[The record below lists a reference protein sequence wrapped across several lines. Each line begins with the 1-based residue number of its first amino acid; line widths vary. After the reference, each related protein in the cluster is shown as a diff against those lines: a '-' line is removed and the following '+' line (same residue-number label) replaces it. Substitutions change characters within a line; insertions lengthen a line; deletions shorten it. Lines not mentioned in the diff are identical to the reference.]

1 MITAYTV
8 IYEHVSILESH
19 GAGIARPI
27 YTTRHTEASDVLS
40 CRAVSCRVMSCRFVS
55 LYGPRTHPIR
65 TRAGS

>member
-1 MITAYTV
+1 MITAYAV

-19 GAGIARPI
+19 GAGSI

-55 LYGPRTHPIR
+55 
-65 TRAGS
+65 